1 MMIGGMVVVG
11 TSAAMVKMSQADA
24 QKIQQSTGKAPE
36 EMSDEELQQAMQ
48 QQGVQAQPVT
58 DQDQQAMA
66 AVEEADPQEQE
77 G

>member
-36 EMSDEELQQAMQ
+36 EMSEEELQQAMQ

-58 DQDQQAMA
+58 EQDRQAMA
-66 AVEEADPQEQE
+66 AAEEADPQE
-77 G
+77 

>member
-36 EMSDEELQQAMQ
+36 ELSEEELQQAMQ

-58 DQDQQAMA
+58 EQDQQAMA
-66 AVEEADPQEQE
+66 AAEEADPQEQE
-77 G
+77 

>member
-1 MMIGGMVVVG
+1 MIVGGMVVVG

-58 DQDQQAMA
+58 AEDQQAMEQ
-66 AVEEADPQEQE
+66 EEATDPQEE
-77 G
+77 

>member
-24 QKIQQSTGKAPE
+24 QKIQESTGKAPE
-36 EMSDEELQQAMQ
+36 EMSDEQLQQAMQ

-58 DQDQQAMA
+58 EQDQQAMA
-66 AVEEADPQEQE
+66 DAEAADPEEE
-77 G
+77 GG

>member
-58 DQDQQAMA
+58 EQDQQAMA
-66 AVEEADPQEQE
+66 AAEEADPQEQE

>member
-58 DQDQQAMA
+58 EQDQQAMA
-66 AVEEADPQEQE
+66 AAEEADPQEE
-77 G
+77 E

>member
-11 TSAAMVKMSQADA
+11 TSAAMVKMSQDDA

-36 EMSDEELQQAMQ
+36 EMSEEELQQAMQ

-58 DQDQQAMA
+58 EQDQQAMA
-66 AVEEADPQEQE
+66 AAEEADPQEQE
-77 G
+77 E

>member
-58 DQDQQAMA
+58 EQDQQAMA
-66 AVEEADPQEQE
+66 NAEAADPEEQE